1 MFVTAVTSELRL
13 REVSYCLVGGI
24 AVNLHGIPRMT
35 YDIDIAVTMTTANL
49 QSCDEAL
56 RALGLTPRL
65 PISLADAADVAT
77 ATAWEQ
83 ERNLIAF
90 SYADA
95 KNPLHEVDVI
105 IAPSLDPNGTVQRA
119 VFLGQ
124 QLAVASVDDLIRLKL
139 AAHRQQDL
147 ADVEHLQ
154 RIRK

>member
-1 MFVTAVTSELRL
+1 MFVTEVTTELRQ
-13 REVSYCLVGGI
+13 RGVSYCLVGGI

-35 YDIDIAVTMTTANL
+35 YDIDIAVTMTMANL
-49 QSCDEAL
+49 QACDDAL
-56 RALGLTPRL
+56 CALGLTPRL
-65 PISLADAADVAT
+65 PIRLVDAADVAT
-77 ATAWEQ
+77 ATAWEH

-90 SYADA
+90 NYADA
-95 KNPLHEVDVI
+95 KNPLREVDVI

-119 VFLGQ
+119 VLLGQ
-124 QLAVASVDDLIRLKL
+124 QLAVASVDDLIRLKM